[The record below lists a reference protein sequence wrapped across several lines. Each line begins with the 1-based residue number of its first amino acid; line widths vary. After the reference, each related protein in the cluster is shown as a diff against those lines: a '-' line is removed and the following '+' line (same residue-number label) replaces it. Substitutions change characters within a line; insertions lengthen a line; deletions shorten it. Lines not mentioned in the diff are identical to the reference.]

1 MRSSLANVVLVN
13 VNSAK
18 RAPSLVQGSDV
29 SQKVDCF
36 LSPRTPFLDPERSVD
51 GSWITTE

>member
-18 RAPSLVQGSDV
+18 RAPSPHV
-29 SQKVDCF
+29 
-36 LSPRTPFLDPERSVD
+36 RSEIPATIASVLI
-51 GSWITTE
+51 SSNPVLARVR

>member
-18 RAPSLVQGSDV
+18 RAPSPDV
-29 SQKVDCF
+29 GN
-36 LSPRTPFLDPERSVD
+36 D
-51 GSWITTE
+51 GSAKVA